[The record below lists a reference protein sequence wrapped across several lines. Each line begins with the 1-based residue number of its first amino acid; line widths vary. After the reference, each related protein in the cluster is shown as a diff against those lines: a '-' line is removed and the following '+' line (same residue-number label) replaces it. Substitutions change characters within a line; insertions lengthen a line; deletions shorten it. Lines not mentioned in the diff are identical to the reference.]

1 MTEAKGMAPKEWEG
15 RNRLASVRHRG
26 APSLSVH
33 SVGGEV
39 PGSSSGCAIRAGSLA
54 TTNSDGNP
62 LMLSGL
68 VTASPNDG
76 PLDHPGGAASWKA
89 GDPVVPTNV
98 RRPGQ
103 ALSDGD
109 PRLPNRPTVQCQPM
123 LDRAS
128 GAIVEDAFRAHS
140 RRRPSTVL
148 RAAGGGDRLDL
159 QPRTG
164 RGIS

>member
-1 MTEAKGMAPKEWEG
+1 MG
-15 RNRLASVRHRG
+15 REEQARLGAAHRG

-33 SVGGEV
+33 CVGGDV

-54 TTNSDGNP
+54 TANSDSNT

-76 PLDHPGGAASWKA
+76 PLDHPGGAASPKA
-89 GDPVVPTNV
+89 GNPAVPTNV

-103 ALSDGD
+103 ALSNGET
-109 PRLPNRPTVQCQPM
+109 PPEHRIGRHSRGQPM
-123 LDRAS
+123 PDRAS

-140 RRRPSTVL
+140 RQGAIHRSTSGGRR
-148 RAAGGGDRLDL
+148 
-159 QPRTG
+159 
-164 RGIS
+164 